1 MVTTPRSKDPNP
13 NPNPNPTFANEL
25 ANPAVRLWSVRDV
38 AEYLKTSERF
48 VRDHW
53 RELGG
58 IRMGGSS
65 SRAGLL
71 RFTKEAVE
79 RYLERSR
86 LAG

>member
-1 MVTTPRSKDPNP
+1 MVTTPRSKEPNPTPNP
-13 NPNPNPTFANEL
+13 NFASEFA
-25 ANPAVRLWSVRDV
+25 ANPVGRLWSVRDV

-58 IRMGGSS
+58 IRMGGSA

-71 RFTKEAVE
+71 RFTKEAVD